1 MRVSVGKPH
10 RLALGAYV
18 HKRGGQV
25 GPFARHR

>member
-10 RLALGAYV
+10 RLAVGADV

-25 GPFARHR
+25 GPVARQR